1 MEFMKIEVEIRQ
13 KEFRNEYQKAAI
25 NLVFTNNWLMD
36 KHQNFFNQFGITP
49 KQYNVLRILKGQYP
63 NSISTSDIRERML
76 DKSSDSSRI
85 VDRLAARDLVAKRVC
100 PSDKRLVDVS
110 ISEKGLNLLST
121 IDSNIQELD
130 NFTASLTED
139 EAKQLNIL
147 LDKIRG

>member
-1 MEFMKIEVEIRQ
+1 MKIEAEIRQ

-25 NLVFTNNWLMD
+25 NLVFTNNWLMA
-36 KHQNFFNQFGITP
+36 KHQNFFTHYGITH

-63 NSISTSDIRERML
+63 NSISTSDIRDRML

-85 VDRLAARDLVAKRVC
+85 VDRLAGRDLVIKRVC

-110 ISEKGLNLLST
+110 ITDRGLNLLNT

-130 NFTASLTED
+130 RFTASLSED
-139 EAKQLNIL
+139 EARQLNVL